1 MKRLILLL
9 ACTALCGCNTI
20 TFSETKPDGS
30 KIEARCLRA
39 FWASEN
45 YEAELDG
52 KAKLKAS
59 KSKADAEA
67 LAAVAEAA
75 ARGATK

>member
-1 MKRLILLL
+1 MKHIILPAVCL
-9 ACTALCGCNTI
+9 ALCGCNTI
-20 TFSETKPDGS
+20 TFTETRPDGS

-59 KSKADAEA
+59 RSKTDAEA
-67 LAAVAEAA
+67 LGAVAEGF
-75 ARGATK
+75 ARGAK